1 MSMFDYIR
9 CEMPLPEWPE
19 GMKQC
24 TLQTKS
30 FDSPCM
36 NDYEIGEDGILYLY
50 SKEFEYQ
57 KNDSVTGI
65 AYRPLPAKRHAVTHF
80 GGVIT
85 FYHYYNHPNYT
96 YDKAYAFEIGN
107 IYYEVEVKEGVIGEI
122 RCVSKVEPRELSDE
136 EIKENV
142 EKYREQVKANRERMI
157 QYRKENPSP
166 SQKLVDDLS
175 DIISPKTAI
184 TDVSDYIKI
193 INEVEKRIKEWR
205 VEHDPWF
212 FHEK

>member
-1 MSMFDYIR
+1 MFDYIR
-9 CEMPLPEWPE
+9 CKMPLPEWPE

-30 FDSPCM
+30 FDDSCM
-36 NDYEIGEDGILYLY
+36 NDYEIEDGFLYVC
-50 SKEFEYQ
+50 SQEFDYQ

-65 AYRPLPAKRHAVTHF
+65 AYQALPTKRYVVTHF
-80 GGVIT
+80 SGVIT

-96 YDKAYAFEIGN
+96 YENAHSFEGGN
-107 IYYEVEVKEGVIGEI
+107 IHYEVDVKEGVIGEI
-122 RCVSKVEPRELSDE
+122 RCVSKVEPKELSDE
-136 EIKENV
+136 EVGAKV
-142 EKYREQVKANRERMI
+142 EKYREQLKANRERMI
-157 QYRKENPSP
+157 QYRKENPS
-166 SQKLVDDLS
+166 STEKFADDLS

>member
-19 GMKQC
+19 GKKQYA
-24 TLQTKS
+24 LQTKS
-30 FDSPCM
+30 FDNPCM
-36 NDYEIGEDGILYLY
+36 SNYEIAADGFLYIYSRECEY
-50 SKEFEYQ
+50 SKD
-57 KNDSVTGI
+57 DSVTGI
-65 AYRPLPAKRHAVTHF
+65 SYQPLPAKRHVVKHF
-80 GGVIT
+80 SGIIE
-85 FYHYYNHPNYT
+85 FYEYYNHPNYT
-96 YDKAYAFEIGN
+96 YDQAYAFEAGN
-107 IYYEVEVKEGVIGEI
+107 IHYEVEVKEGVVGEI

-136 EIKENV
+136 EIEAKAK
-142 EKYREQVKANRERMI
+142 KYREQVQANRERMI

-166 SQKLVDDLS
+166 TQKFADDLS
-175 DIISPKTAI
+175 NIISPRTAI
-184 TDVSDYIKI
+184 SDVNDYIKI